1 MARTPRSVDTAI
13 ARFDELSARI
23 DGHTP
28 LSAGARRRVYGRQAR
43 SLGRR
48 MLGIGGAIVALLVA
62 TLVFSQIV
70 GPIGLAGLFLIGL
83 ATLAILVLFTVWPSE
98 PARVAYD
105 EKLPT
110 RTVVRQLDTLLVQRR
125 PALPAPAA
133 RRVDEI
139 GAQLPLLESRL
150 AEVDALDPLAQDA
163 RRLMG
168 RHLPELLDRYEK
180 VPAAYRHQPDGEGL
194 SVDQRLV
201 TSLDAARDAL
211 DGIAAQLAES
221 DRRAFETQ
229 GRFIES
235 RYKDDGGLEGQP

>member
-1 MARTPRSVDTAI
+1 MARTPRSVDEAI
-13 ARFDELSARI
+13 ARFDEYSARI

-28 LSAGARRRVYGRQAR
+28 LMSAARRRALGRQAK

-48 MLGIGGAIVALLVA
+48 ALGIGAGIVALLVA
-62 TLVFSQIV
+62 TLVFSQVV
-70 GPIGLAGLFLIGL
+70 GPIGLAGLFLVAL
-83 ATLAILVLFTVWPSE
+83 ATLAILVLFSVWPSE

-110 RTVVRQLDTLLVQRR
+110 KTVVRQLDNLLVQRR
-125 PALPAPAA
+125 PALPAPAG

-139 GAQLPLLESRL
+139 GAQLPLLEARL
-150 AEVDALDPLAQDA
+150 AEVDPLDPLAQDA

-211 DGIAAQLAES
+211 NGIAAQLAES

-235 RYKDDGGLEGQP
+235 RYKDGGALDGP